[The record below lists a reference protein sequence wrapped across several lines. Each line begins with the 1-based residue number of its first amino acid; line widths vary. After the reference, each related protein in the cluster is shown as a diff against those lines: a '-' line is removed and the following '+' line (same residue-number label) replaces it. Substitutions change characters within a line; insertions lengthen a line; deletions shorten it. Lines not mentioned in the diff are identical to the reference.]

1 LAAEETGRSTEL
13 DRQQETLLA
22 ERYAPFLVFHPEEE
36 FFPCS
41 PLFELEKSG
50 AGPGIDRDKLL
61 EALGTPET
69 RKESYLRLT
78 LREKADIATV
88 FYRVRRVIGTRG
100 EELVIDYWLYYPWN
114 EYRVRPG
121 LFPVWVDRS
130 HPNDLEHVHVGLK
143 SDAAVPDA
151 PPNSLPKPL
160 SQGTRPISIL
170 ASAHEGTAPANRYQV
185 SAPNSMENP
194 HVFVELGS
202 HATAPDVDQ
211 NGVYTPGP
219 DGDSGYKLL
228 WGTRDEG
235 KLWARYSQSYMDPRI
250 GDSAIFLCTEALN
263 APGEGGTSRSW
274 EPCFSYRLVHVD
286 ELYGQFSRLGL
297 SGPEL
302 ESAFETRIG
311 WLSRLSGKSNGEA
324 ERLVMPPRTEPN
336 STSLGVENFS
346 GTERGILLG
355 GTSLI
360 ADPGVFLGG
369 RYSFLNGYKFLPDLM
384 LGADGVLT
392 VEGRGYL
399 ALSTLLAYPLD
410 AITKVF
416 GGAGLVTDSLDF
428 QNRQW
433 DWIAGLEVRI
443 GHLRFSAAGRS
454 KGEIANSGFD
464 FRIFYFF

>member
-1 LAAEETGRSTEL
+1 LAAEETAGSTES

-22 ERYAPFLVFHPEEE
+22 ERYAPFLVFHPDEK

-41 PLFELEKSG
+41 PLFYFERSASG
-50 AGPGIDRDKLL
+50 PNINSVDRDQLL

-69 RKESYLRLT
+69 RKESYLSLT
-78 LREKADIATV
+78 LKEKADIATV
-88 FYRVRRVIGTRG
+88 YYRVRRVNGSRG
-100 EELVIDYWLYYPWN
+100 ETLVVDYWLYYTWN

-143 SDAAVPDA
+143 GDVAGPDA
-151 PPNSLPKPL
+151 SPSSL
-160 SQGTRPISIL
+160 SQGTQPISIL
-170 ASAHEGTAPANRYQV
+170 ASAHEGTAPANRYQMF
-185 SAPNSMENP
+185 APNPIENP
-194 HVFVELGS
+194 HVLVELGS
-202 HATAPDVDQ
+202 HATAPDADQ
-211 NGVYTPGP
+211 DGVYTPGP

-235 KLWARYSQSYMDPRI
+235 KLWARYSQSYLDPRT
-250 GDSAIFLCTEALN
+250 GDSAIFFCNEVLST
-263 APGEGGTSRSW
+263 PGEGNAPRSR
-274 EPCFSYRLVHVD
+274 ETCFSYRLVHVD
-286 ELYGQFSRLGL
+286 ELNGQFSRLGL

-302 ESAFETRIG
+302 EEAFETRIG

-336 STSLGVENFS
+336 SNALGVEDFS
-346 GTERGILLG
+346 GTERGFLLG

-369 RYSFLNGYKFLPDLM
+369 RYSFLNGFRFLPDLM
-384 LGADGVLT
+384 LEADGVLT

-399 ALSTLLAYPLD
+399 ALSALLAFPLD

-416 GGAGLVTDSLDF
+416 GGAGLVTDSLGF